1 MCVCVFVCVCV
12 CTCFLSVSTTEI
24 GKLTLVVLFEV
35 ILKTLKATLR
45 VFLQFRLTRMTL
57 SGKTF
62 ERKTTSDRYFFNEQL
77 VTDFFFFI
85 WDKVMDQKWCFI
97 LVSLKIPELWKF
109 SHDKKMENLHIWS
122 HQLWKF
128 VFVQSGQFLIILE

>member
-77 VTDFFFFI
+77 VTDFFFFYLRQGYGSEMMLYLGFF
-85 WDKVMDQKWCFI
+85 KN
-97 LVSLKIPELWKF
+97 S
-109 SHDKKMENLHIWS
+109 
-122 HQLWKF
+122 
-128 VFVQSGQFLIILE
+128 